1 MGKQINKSSFALKWD
16 KDEERYY
23 ETGVSRGV
31 LYVYDPEAEGATPEG
46 DATGAVGYCPGV
58 VWNGLT
64 QVQETPSGAEAN
76 AQYADDIKYL
86 NLYSLEELGATV
98 EAFTYPDEFMACD
111 GSAEVGNGV
120 YAGQQARK
128 KFAMCYT
135 TRIGSEAE
143 EELGY
148 KLHILYGCKASP
160 SERAYATVNDS
171 PEPITFSWELT
182 TSPVPVVVAGKSY
195 KDTALITVDS
205 RRTDST
211 KLDALESVLFGTPA
225 VTGDNPVPEVPAKLL
240 TPAAIIAAVAQG

>member
-1 MGKQINKSSFALKWD
+1 MGKQIDKSSFALKWD
-16 KDEERYY
+16 VDEERYY

-31 LYVYDPEAEGATPEG
+31 LYVYDADAQTP
-46 DATGAVGYCPGV
+46 GYQNGV

-76 AQYADDIKYL
+76 AQYADDLKYL

-111 GSAEVGNGV
+111 GSAAVGTGV
-120 YAGQQARK
+120 YAGQQERK
-128 KFAMCYT
+128 KFALCYT

-143 EELGY
+143 EGLGY
-148 KLHILYGCKASP
+148 KIHILYGCKASP

-182 TSPVPVVVAGKSY
+182 TSPVPVTGH
-195 KDTALITVDS
+195 KDTALITIDS
-205 RRTDST
+205 RTADGT
-211 KLDALESVLFGTPA
+211 KLTNLEKTLFGTPA
-225 VTGDNPVPEVPAKLL
+225 ITGDNPQEA
-240 TPAAIIAAVAQG
+240 TPATLLMPDDIISAMAQG